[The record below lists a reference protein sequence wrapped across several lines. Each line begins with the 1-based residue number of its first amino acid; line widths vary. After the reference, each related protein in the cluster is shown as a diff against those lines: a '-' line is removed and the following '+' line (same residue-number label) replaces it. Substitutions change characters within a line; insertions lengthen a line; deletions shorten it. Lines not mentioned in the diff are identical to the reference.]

1 MKLKKV
7 ISVVLAAVM
16 FAGLGSACGPQK
28 NEGDGKV
35 SVKIGFWPRKD
46 DWPEGYELH
55 EKYLATMNENCLLYT
70 SRCV

>member
-28 NEGDGKV
+28 MRGTE
-35 SVKIGFWPRKD
+35 R
-46 DWPEGYELH
+46 
-55 EKYLATMNENCLLYT
+55 
-70 SRCV
+70 